1 MSRTRRSPDRAAAAA
16 IPVPRRPDRSTDT
29 GAVAGRLW
37 RAVRG
42 QRGLLAGT
50 GAFAIV
56 SVVLSAAGP
65 LLLGRATDLVLAGA
79 IGRQFDAGTTR
90 AEVVDDLGAQGH
102 GTLARM
108 LGTVD
113 FVPGRGIDTAALG
126 HTLLYAT
133 LVYLGAGL
141 CAFVQGWLANLAVQ
155 RVIRDL
161 RQDIEVKISR
171 VPVSYFDE
179 HRRGDVLSRVTN
191 DIDNLSQSLQQTLS
205 QLVIPLF
212 SIVGMLAAMFWVSWL
227 LALIS
232 LVTAPLSLL
241 VVVLIGKRA
250 QPRYLEQW
258 RQTGL
263 LNGHIEEMYTG
274 HAVVKAFGRERQA
287 AEVFAKGNEALAET
301 THRAQA
307 ASSALQPAMVF
318 LSNLNYV
325 LVAVVGGIR
334 IAAGALTVGDIQ
346 AFIQY
351 SRQYSQP
358 LVYLA
363 SMAGMVQSG
372 LASAERIYEIL
383 DAPEQ
388 TPDPAEPNLL
398 ATPVTGRVA
407 FEDVTFRYS
416 PARPLIENLSLAAE
430 PGHTV
435 AIVGPTGAGKTTL
448 VNLLLR
454 FYDLDAGRITLDG
467 VDIAT
472 LPRPLL
478 RSCVGMV
485 LQDTWLF
492 GGTIADNIAYGAR
505 DATRDQIV
513 DAARA
518 AHADRFIRTLPAG
531 YDTMIDDDAVLSAG
545 EKQLLTIA
553 RAFLTDPAILVLD
566 EATSSVDTRTEILI
580 QQAMARLRHGRTAFV
595 IAHRLSTIRD
605 ADTIVVMNDG
615 AIVEQGTHDTLLAH
629 GGAYARLHMAQFD
642 DATTKIFMQRR
653 TGTPA

>member
-1 MSRTRRSPDRAAAAA
+1 MRGTRHSRDRAAAAA
-16 IPVPRRPDRSTDT
+16 VPAPRQPDRSTDT
-29 GAVAGRLW
+29 RAVARRLW
-37 RAVRG
+37 HAVRQ
-42 QRGLLAGT
+42 QRALLAGT
-50 GAFAIV
+50 GVFAV
-56 SVVLSAAGP
+56 ASVVLTAAGP
-65 LLLGRATDLVLAGA
+65 WLLGRATDLVLAGA
-79 IGRQFDAGTTR
+79 IGRELDAGTTR
-90 AEVVDDLGAQGH
+90 AEVVDDLNAQGH
-102 GTLARM
+102 DTIARM
-108 LGTVD
+108 LRTVD
-113 FVPGRGIDTAALG
+113 FVPGHGVDTETLG
-126 HTLLYAT
+126 RTLLYAT

-141 CAFVQGWLANLAVQ
+141 CAFVQGWMANLAVQ
-155 RVIRDL
+155 RVIRAL
-161 RQDIEVKISR
+161 RQEIEVKISR
-171 VPVSYFDE
+171 VPVSYFDQ
-179 HRRGDVLSRVTN
+179 HRRGDILSRVTN

-212 SIVGMLAAMFWVSWL
+212 SIAGMLAAMFWISWL
-227 LALIS
+227 LALIT

-241 VVVLIGKRA
+241 VVMLVARRA
-250 QPRYLEQW
+250 QPLYQEQW
-258 RQTGL
+258 KQTGRL
-263 LNGHIEEMYTG
+263 GGHIEEMYTG

-287 AEVFAKGNEALAET
+287 AEVFAEGNDKVTET
-301 THRAQA
+301 AYRAQSV
-307 ASSALQPAMVF
+307 SSFIQPAMVF

-407 FEDVTFRYS
+407 FEDVTFGYS
-416 PARPLIENLSLAAE
+416 SARPLIENLSLVAE
-430 PGHTV
+430 PGHTIAV
-435 AIVGPTGAGKTTL
+435 VGPTGAGKTTL

-467 VDIAT
+467 VDIAV
-472 LPRPLL
+472 LPRERL
-478 RSCVGMV
+478 RSCIGMV

-492 GGTIADNIAYGAR
+492 GGTIADNIAYGAH
-505 DATRDQIV
+505 DATREQIV
-513 DAARA
+513 AAARA

-531 YDTMIDDDAVLSAG
+531 YDTVIDEDGSGVSAG

-553 RAFLTDPAILVLD
+553 RAFLVEPTILVLD
-566 EATSSVDTRTEILI
+566 EATSSVDTRTEVLI
-580 QQAMARLRHGRTAFV
+580 QQAMARLREGRTAFV

-605 ADTIVVMNDG
+605 ADTIVVMEEG
-615 AIVEQGTHDTLLAH
+615 TIVEQGTHETLLAA
-629 GGAYARLHMAQFD
+629 GGSYARLHVAQFGD
-642 DATTKIFMQRR
+642 
-653 TGTPA
+653 PASALR